1 MIRAL
6 VCDDHAVVRRGLREF
21 LAESPDVA
29 ATGEA
34 STGREALER
43 VRSEKWDVLVLDINL
58 PDTSGLDVLQEVKR
72 EFPNLPVLILT
83 IYAEEQ
89 YAARAFRAGASGYIT
104 KQGAPEE
111 LLGAIRKVVSG
122 GRYIPPSLAERLV
135 LSSDPGAVHRPP
147 HESLSAREFQVF
159 RLLASGR
166 TVSQVAA
173 SLNLSVKTISTYR
186 TRILEKM
193 VLETN
198 AELVVYAVRNG
209 IVE

>member
-1 MIRAL
+1 
-6 VCDDHAVVRRGLREF
+6 
-21 LAESPDVA
+21 
-29 ATGEA
+29 
-34 STGREALER
+34 
-43 VRSEKWDVLVLDINL
+43 
-58 PDTSGLDVLQEVKR
+58 VLQEVKR
-72 EFPNLPVLILT
+72 EFPRLPVLVLT

-89 YAARAFRAGASGYIT
+89 YAVRALRAGASGYIT

-135 LSSDPGAVHRPP
+135 LSSDPSAAKPP
-147 HESLSAREFQVF
+147 HEALSAREFQVF
-159 RLLASGR
+159 RLLATGR
-166 TVSQVAA
+166 TVSQAA
-173 SLNLSVKTISTYR
+173 SSLHLSVKTISTYR

-193 VLETN
+193 GLETN